1 MYEQARSPVP
11 IKGLAAPLLRPLPT
25 ILTFVKL
32 TANAGNGGGTAARHL
47 FTVHL
52 RAFQAILI
60 ALSRSAHL
68 PDEVIRSLLRRC
80 QDLQQARFWDLS
92 DLLADFMKELHDL
105 HQGQSGNLKEA
116 AKMKRERLGELFRAE
131 TGPTRL
137 VAVHNDQTWPV
148 ASKLRSKLIQGCWY
162 RSQSRHEKDG
172 LGRVEATD
180 MVLLVSG
187 ESAVRP
193 DIEKAVQQS
202 KAAALVLKETATA
215 NARQNMAAL
224 RTEHLY
230 RQSGLRVLR
239 GPLAPIRL
247 YQAID
252 GGLVRHLLDK
262 KTALPSLE
270 AVTS

>member
-25 ILTFVKL
+25 ILTYVKL

-47 FTVHL
+47 FSVHL

-60 ALSRSAHL
+60 ALNRSAHL
-68 PDEVIRSLLRRC
+68 PDEMIRSLLRKCR
-80 QDLQQARFWDLS
+80 DLQQAGFWDLS
-92 DLLADFMKELHDL
+92 DLLADFMKDLQDL
-105 HQGQSGNLKEA
+105 HQGQSLNLKEA
-116 AKMKRERLGELFRAE
+116 AKLQRERLDELFRAE

-137 VAVHNDQTWPV
+137 VAVHNDQTWPS
-148 ASKLRSKLIQGCWY
+148 ADKLRAKLVHDCWY
-162 RSQSRHEKDG
+162 LSQSRHENDG
-172 LGRVEATD
+172 LGPLEAGD

-187 ESAVRP
+187 ESPVRP

-202 KAAALVLKETATA
+202 KAAALVVKETGKSNTT
-215 NARQNMAAL
+215 QNMAAL

-230 RQSGLRVLR
+230 RQGGLRVLR

-247 YQAID
+247 FQAID